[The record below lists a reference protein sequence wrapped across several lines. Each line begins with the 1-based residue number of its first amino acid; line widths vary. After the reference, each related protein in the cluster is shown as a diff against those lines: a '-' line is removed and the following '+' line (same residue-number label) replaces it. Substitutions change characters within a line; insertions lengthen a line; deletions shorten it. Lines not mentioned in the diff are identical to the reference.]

1 MCFAP
6 KRLIRV
12 VLFRPK
18 EASICRRSYYAIS
31 VCANGVTII
40 RGDVFGVGRSAGWS
54 KPEFAAVDEALG
66 ATNID
71 IEVSHARQTVDSCGR
86 DHFRARC
93 GSESV
98 AEAILRGAAMAG
110 LAIDV

>member
-1 MCFAP
+1 MCFAL

-18 EASICRRSYYAIS
+18 EASVCRRSYYAIS

-40 RGDVFGVGRSAGWS
+40 RGDVFGAGWS

-86 DHFRARC
+86 DHIRTRC

-98 AEAILRGAAMAG
+98 AEAILRGAPMAG